1 MATNTN
7 QKFILDFVTR
17 GVEAID
23 KASDKVERLEGRV
36 RNLSTA
42 LLGVGFGAFLKGA
55 LDAADRIVDL
65 SEATNISTASLD
77 NMSKS
82 MDAAG
87 GKGKNLERV
96 INGFYASINDANE
109 GSLKARNAFAAV
121 GVSLD
126 DLKNKSEADLLDQ
139 VIRGLARLPE
149 GAEKARIQT
158 ELLTRAFNGVNAA
171 KFIEEMRKGQEASEA
186 NANSL
191 ESGAE
196 ASEKLRK
203 SYETLQIGAVQ
214 ALAPLARLFG
224 ETELS
229 IKSATTL
236 IQGFGV
242 AFAVIVGYKAVT
254 GVVGMI
260 ALLTRL
266 NATLAITAG
275 IANLIGKS
283 PLGLLL
289 RLGAAAAGTTALTVE
304 LADLV
309 KKNEELERAADAAA
323 AAQQN
328 ALGAGAGRGTVGMP
342 QAIPGEGVAVATGQG
357 VQGTTSAGGPLITQR
372 TPTPGNADRPQ
383 PPDASQKAEIES
395 NRRIADARAEYDKL
409 VAIVSASDIQKINLE
424 FAQKTAQIKADV
436 DSKEHLSAAQRI
448 REIDA
453 RTAAAR
459 ADADAKIAE
468 IRKQQERE
476 LASIQAGYMD
486 QINGMLGIEKSELQ
500 KINELI
506 AQQPERY
513 AEVAQRLRE
522 VAAQQDVVIA
532 NTRRTKLEQELVN
545 SAYEAGRSFV
555 DIQLEG
561 ARNAQLRVAATQIE
575 RDLIEEQFRTSQQI
589 ESSRKSILGYQE
601 AMIAYQTEEADRTA
615 QQVRQIE
622 EYEARLKSLE
632 ITLKKQSELR
642 QENLRRDYE
651 ANREFNVGWKNAMD
665 KYVEDSRNAAEQART
680 IFSTVTRGMEDLI
693 VNFVKTGKLS
703 LKDFANS
710 IIETFVRIQ
719 AQRLIGGIFG
729 GAGGAGGIFSALIGP
744 PGRAMGGPVAA
755 NSPYLVGERGPEL
768 FIPSSAGR
776 VIPNNQLGLS
786 QPTTTNVVYNIQA
799 VDALSFRQM
808 VARDPEFIYA
818 VTERGRG
825 SLPNRR

>member
-1 MATNTN
+1 MATNE
-7 QKFILDFVTR
+7 KFILDFVTR
-17 GVEAID
+17 GVDGIERAT
-23 KASDKVERLEGRV
+23 DKVDRLERGV
-36 RNLSTA
+36 RNLSGA

-77 NMSKS
+77 NMSKA

-96 INGFYASINDANE
+96 INGFYASISDANA
-109 GSLKARNAFAAV
+109 GGLKARDAFAAV

-126 DLKNKSEADLLDQ
+126 DLRNKTEAQILDQ
-139 VIRGLARLPE
+139 VLAGLAKLPE

-158 ELLTRAFNGVNAA
+158 ELLTRAFNGVNAK

-186 NANSL
+186 NAQGL
-191 ESGAE
+191 ETGSE
-196 ASEKLRK
+196 AAEKLRK
-203 SYETLQIGAVQ
+203 TYETLQIGAVQ
-214 ALAPLARLFG
+214 ALAPIARLFG

-236 IQGFGV
+236 IQGLGI
-242 AFAVIVGYKAVT
+242 AFAVFIGAKAAA
-254 GVVGMI
+254 GVIGMI

-283 PLGLLL
+283 PLGVLL
-289 RLGAAAAGTTALTVE
+289 RLGAAATGTTALTVE

-328 ALGAGAGRGTVGMP
+328 ALGAGAGRGTAGMP
-342 QAIPGEGVAVATGQG
+342 TAKPGEGVAVATGQG
-357 VQGTTSAGGPLITQR
+357 VQGTTSTGGPLITQR
-372 TPTPGNADRPQ
+372 TPTPGGAGRSQ
-383 PPDASQKAEIES
+383 ELDARQKAEIES

-436 DSKEHLSAAQRI
+436 DSKEHLTAAQRI

-468 IRKQQERE
+468 VRKQQERE

-486 QINGMLGIEKSELQ
+486 QINGMLGIEKTELQ

-532 NTRRTKLEQELVN
+532 NTRRIKLEQELVN

-561 ARNAQLRVAATQIE
+561 VRNAELRVAATQLE
-575 RDLIEEQFRTSQQI
+575 RDLIEEQFRLSQQV

-622 EYEARLKSLE
+622 EYEARLKSLT
-632 ITLKKQSELR
+632 ITLEGQSKLR
-642 QENLRRDYE
+642 QENIRRDYE
-651 ANREFNVGWKNAMD
+651 ANREFNTGWKNAMD

-680 IFSTVTRGMEDLI
+680 IFSTVTRGMEDLL
-693 VNFVKTGKLS
+693 VSFVRTGKLS
-703 LKDFANS
+703 FKDFANT
-710 IIETFVRIQ
+710 IIEQFVRIQ
-719 AQRLIGGIFG
+719 AQRLIAGLFGSGTGGGNFLATLFG
-729 GAGGAGGIFSALIGP
+729 I
-744 PGRAMGGPVAA
+744 PGKAVGGPVVA
-755 NSPYLVGERGPEL
+755 NSPYIVGERGPEL
-768 FIPSSAGR
+768 FLPKSAGTI
-776 VIPNNQLGLS
+776 VPNSALGNLS
-786 QPTTTNVVYNIQA
+786 APTTTNVVYNISA
-799 VDALSFRQM
+799 VDAMSFRQM

-818 VTERGRG
+818 VTEKGR
-825 SLPNRR
+825 SAVPSRR